1 MVEIKSSLEEMC
13 KDLKSSRFDRN
24 RKGRSSSQR
33 SRTRGR
39 QQSDIVIGDNYN
51 SIGTTT
57 GDDCPF
63 SRPSSFDIPLSKHF
77 DSSTAATNLKFVLY
91 IYEVKKMK
99 DIYGRVTM
107 ALEIVEEKRYRI
119 WAFFLSLF
127 YLELIILQNR
137 L

>member
-1 MVEIKSSLEEMC
+1 MC

-24 RKGRSSSQR
+24 RKGRTSSQR

-39 QQSDIVIGDNYN
+39 QQSDIVIGDNYS

-77 DSSTAATNLKFVLY
+77 DSSAAATNLKFVLY

-107 ALEIVEEKRYRI
+107 ALEIVQEKR
-119 WAFFLSLF
+119 
-127 YLELIILQNR
+127 
-137 L
+137 